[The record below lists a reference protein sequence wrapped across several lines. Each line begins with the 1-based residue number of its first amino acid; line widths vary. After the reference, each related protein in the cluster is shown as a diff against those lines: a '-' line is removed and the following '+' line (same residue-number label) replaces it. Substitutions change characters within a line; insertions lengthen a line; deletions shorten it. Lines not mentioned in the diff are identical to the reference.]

1 MIQHLRNGDIIMIKA
16 VIFDMF
22 ETLVTHFESPVYMG
36 KQIVNDIGIS
46 ESKFREIW
54 DTTDDDRTLGK
65 RTLEDVIEEILIV
78 NNCYSTELY
87 EKIITKRKQSKIE
100 CFEHIHPEIVP
111 FFKALK
117 EKNIKIGLITNC
129 YSEERD
135 VIKNIIFWDYFDS
148 ACMSCELGM
157 KKPDVNIFK
166 KCMNDLSVEPEE
178 CLYIGDGGSFELE
191 TARTLGMNPIQ
202 AAWYLK
208 DGVNQPA
215 KRKMDFKQA
224 DSPLELISN
233 VFNEF

>member
-1 MIQHLRNGDIIMIKA
+1 
-16 VIFDMF
+16 
-22 ETLVTHFESPVYMG
+22 MG

-100 CFEHIHPEIVP
+100 CFEHIHLEIVP
-111 FFKALK
+111 LFKALK

-135 VIKNIIFWDYFDS
+135 VIKNSIFWDYFDS

-157 KKPDVNIFK
+157 KKPDVKIFQ

-215 KRKMDFKQA
+215 KRKMDFNQA